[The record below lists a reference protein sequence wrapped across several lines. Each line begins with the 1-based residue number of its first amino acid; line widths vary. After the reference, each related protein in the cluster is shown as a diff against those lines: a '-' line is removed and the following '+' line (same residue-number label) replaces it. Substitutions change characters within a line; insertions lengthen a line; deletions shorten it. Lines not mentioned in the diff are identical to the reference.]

1 MNLHHTPSSSFF
13 QDDGFSVTAAEPW
26 FKQKTNIIQ
35 QYVSS
40 FVLNMAGRV
49 DEIVYVDLSAG
60 SGLFSLGAKRELF
73 PSSALATLQQDLPI
87 RKYVL
92 CEKDPEQSN
101 ALKVRVNKY
110 FRSKNVV
117 LLDGNSDGLI
127 DKFRLYVPQS
137 KGAYKVSVCCVCDP
151 FSLDVPF
158 ATIEKLANMG
168 FSFIFPFTFAL
179 NDRLNY
185 EYYLTEGRER
195 LKKFLG
201 GYRDIEKM
209 DKEMNSNIQFYKRLI
224 RLYENNV
231 MGAGMNVSTSVHR
244 LDSGL
249 METPQYY
256 IGLFSSQVSTK
267 SIQADVE
274 ASRNQQIEMF
284 DQSIVPLNKIRS

>member
-1 MNLHHTPSSSFF
+1 
-13 QDDGFSVTAAEPW
+13 
-26 FKQKTNIIQ
+26 
-35 QYVSS
+35 
-40 FVLNMAGRV
+40 
-49 DEIVYVDLSAG
+49 
-60 SGLFSLGAKRELF
+60 
-73 PSSALATLQQDLPI
+73 
-87 RKYVL
+87 
-92 CEKDPEQSN
+92 
-101 ALKVRVNKY
+101 
-110 FRSKNVV
+110 
-117 LLDGNSDGLI
+117 
-127 DKFRLYVPQS
+127 
-137 KGAYKVSVCCVCDP
+137 
-151 FSLDVPF
+151 
-158 ATIEKLANMG
+158 
-168 FSFIFPFTFAL
+168 
-179 NDRLNY
+179 
-185 EYYLTEGRER
+185 

>member
-1 MNLHHTPSSSFF
+1 
-13 QDDGFSVTAAEPW
+13 
-26 FKQKTNIIQ
+26 
-35 QYVSS
+35 
-40 FVLNMAGRV
+40 MAGRV

-73 PSSALATLQQDLPI
+73 PGPALAVLKHDLPI
-87 RKYVL
+87 KKYVL
-92 CEKDPEQSN
+92 CEKEPEQAR

-110 FRSKNVV
+110 FRGKNVV
-117 LLDGNSDGLI
+117 LLDGSPEELI
-127 DKFRLYVPQS
+127 DKFRLYVPQT
-137 KGAYKVSVCCVCDP
+137 KGSYKVAVCCVCDP
-151 FSLDVPF
+151 FSLDISF
-158 ATIEKLANMG
+158 ATIEKLAAMG

-185 EYYLTEGRER
+185 TYYLTEGRER

-209 DKEMNSNIQFYKRLI
+209 EKDMQSNLQFYKRLI
-224 RLYENNV
+224 RIYENNILA
-231 MGAGMNVSTSVHR
+231 AGMNVSTSVHR

-256 IGLFSSQVSTK
+256 VGLFSSQVSTK

-274 ASRNQQIEMF
+274 ASRNQQIELF
-284 DQSIVPLNKIRS
+284 DQSSVSLKKVKS